1 VILRRSAEFAGR
13 IFLVRAARISSR
25 IDVPQQPK
33 EETMKS
39 LTTVKHRLSPWQELE
54 TLQERL
60 ERILGGTWP
69 TFTDGGAGEWTPAVD
84 FKETDKEFV
93 LTAELPGMAEND
105 VDVEVEQNILTI
117 KGEKRT
123 EREEKKEKDGQYHL
137 VERSYG
143 FFQRAFTLPP
153 AVDAAKIQAD
163 FSNGVLTVRLPK
175 RQESTAR
182 RIAVGSKK

>member
-1 VILRRSAEFAGR
+1 
-13 IFLVRAARISSR
+13 
-25 IDVPQQPK
+25 
-33 EETMKS
+33 MKS
-39 LTTVKHRLSPWQELE
+39 LTTSKSRISPWQELE

-60 ERILGGTWP
+60 DRIFGGSWP
-69 TFTDGGAGEWTPAVD
+69 TLTNGDAGEWTPAVD

-93 LTAELPGMAEND
+93 LTAELPGMAEKD
-105 VDVEVEQNILTI
+105 VDVQIEQNVLTI

-123 EREEKKEKDGQYHL
+123 EREEKQEKDGHYHL

-163 FSNGVLTVRLPK
+163 FANGVLTVHLPK
-175 RQESTAR
+175 RHESTAR